1 MTTDPKNTPR
11 ATGPAPS
18 TSPPVSPRP
27 KPFFC
32 LDSILF
38 GSRWALYPM
47 NIGLMLALTVYL
59 MRFFWQVGVLLFQSG
74 PLIMEPGFDDHV
86 LLGHIVGLLDQAM
99 VCSLLIMT
107 IMGGHQIYVRRFRD
121 ELTAAGPYWLKRVDT
136 IVLKVK
142 LGLAFTGVSSVVLL
156 RDCISIETVPTN
168 VWMAHVVIHV
178 VFLGTTIITAIV
190 WRIMHPEAGRSEAQP
205 PASHSVAA
213 APSQPPST

>member
-1 MTTDPKNTPR
+1 M
-11 ATGPAPS
+11 
-18 TSPPVSPRP
+18 
-27 KPFFC
+27 
-32 LDSILF
+32 DSILF

-190 WRIMHPEAGRSEAQP
+190 WRIMHPEAGKSEAQAS
-205 PASHSVAA
+205 ASHSVAA